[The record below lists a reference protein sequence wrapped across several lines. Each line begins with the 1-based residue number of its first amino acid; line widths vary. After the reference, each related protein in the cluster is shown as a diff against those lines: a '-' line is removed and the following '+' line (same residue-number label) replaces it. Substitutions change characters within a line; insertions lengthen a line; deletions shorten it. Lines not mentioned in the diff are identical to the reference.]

1 MPPLQR
7 RTLALC
13 IFALAFI
20 LFFEARGQRFV
31 SGERETQASTQL
43 ARQIYWEQTSLGI
56 FVVAMGS
63 LLIATLRRP
72 GHNPVYSFVELAAYA
87 FGIGVLLGT
96 AYSSWMAVAGLSNG
110 T

>member
-7 RTLALC
+7 RTLATC

-20 LFFEARGQRFV
+20 LFYEARGQRFV
-31 SGERETQASTQL
+31 SGERETQASAQL
-43 ARQIYWEQTSLGI
+43 AKDTYWEQTSLGI
-56 FVVAMGS
+56 FVVVMGS

-72 GHNPVYSFVELAAYA
+72 GHNPVYSFVELAVYA
-87 FGIGVLLGT
+87 FGIGVLMGT
-96 AYSSWMAVAGLSNG
+96 AYSSWIVVAGLQNG